1 MSFVDIPKQLFT
13 RGCREI
19 DSVRSQHR
27 PPIRITAETP
37 MTSARHF
44 VALLQSHL
52 EGDDEQFLTIAMQAA
67 ANEARQGHGK
77 LAQQLRELVDETR
90 TRRGGSARQRG
101 PVPLAKPRGDLAS
114 LIAARYSET
123 RLSSMVLSPT
133 LDQRL
138 RRVLVE
144 QRQQHRL
151 RSHGL
156 RPRRKL
162 LLLGPPGAGKTM
174 TAAAL
179 AGELHLPLFTIVLD
193 GLMTKFMGETA
204 SKLRLVF
211 DAIAETKGVYFFD
224 EFDAIGAKRTE
235 RNDVGEIRRVL
246 NSFLQFLEADDSDS
260 LIIAATNHPEL
271 LDAALYRRFDDVIE
285 YSLPGGEIAQGI
297 LENRLSTFRT
307 EGIDWQAAVAVGAG
321 LSQAE
326 FALAAEDAAKHA
338 LLADRET
345 IATEDLSS
353 AIAERQAAL
362 RR

>member
-1 MSFVDIPKQLFT
+1 
-13 RGCREI
+13 
-19 DSVRSQHR
+19 
-27 PPIRITAETP
+27 
-37 MTSARHF
+37 MTSARHL

-67 ANEARQGHGK
+67 AHEARQGHGK

-90 TRRGGSARQRG
+90 ERRASSARPRE
-101 PVPLAKPRGDLAS
+101 PVPLAQPRGDLAN

-123 RLSSMVLSPT
+123 RLSSMVLPPA
-133 LDQRL
+133 LEERL

-144 QRQQHRL
+144 QRQQTRL
-151 RSHGL
+151 RAHGL

-179 AGELHLPLFTIVLD
+179 AGELHMPLFTIVLD

-204 SKLRLVF
+204 AKLRQVF
-211 DAIAETKGVYFFD
+211 DAIAETRGVYFFD

-246 NSFLQFLEADDSDS
+246 NSFLQFLEADNSDS

-285 YSLPGGEIAQGI
+285 YALPDSRIAQRI
-297 LENRLSTFRT
+297 LENRLSTFKT
-307 EGIDWQAAVAVGAG
+307 KSIDWPAAVAVGTG

-326 FALAAEDAAKHA
+326 FAQAAEDAAKQA
-338 LLADRET
+338 VLADRVT
-345 IATEDLSS
+345 ITAEDLSS

>member
-1 MSFVDIPKQLFT
+1 
-13 RGCREI
+13 
-19 DSVRSQHR
+19 
-27 PPIRITAETP
+27 
-37 MTSARHF
+37 MTSARHL

-67 ANEARQGHGK
+67 AHEARQGHGK

-90 TRRGGSARQRG
+90 ERRGSAARPRE
-101 PVPLAKPRGDLAS
+101 PVPLAQPRGDLAN

-123 RLSSMVLSPT
+123 RLSSMVLPPP
-133 LDQRL
+133 LEQRL

-144 QRQQHRL
+144 QRQQTRL
-151 RSHGL
+151 RANGL

-179 AGELHLPLFTIVLD
+179 AGELHMPLFTIVLD

-204 SKLRLVF
+204 AKLRLVF
-211 DAIAETKGVYFFD
+211 DAIAETRGVYFFD

-246 NSFLQFLEADDSDS
+246 NSFLQFLEADNSDS

-285 YSLPGGEIAQGI
+285 YALPDSRIAQRI
-297 LENRLSTFRT
+297 LENRLSTFKT
-307 EGIDWQAAVAVGAG
+307 KGIDWPAAVAVGAG

-326 FALAAEDAAKHA
+326 FALAAEDAAKQA
-338 LLADRET
+338 LLADRDMIT
-345 IATEDLSS
+345 AEDLSS

>member
-1 MSFVDIPKQLFT
+1 
-13 RGCREI
+13 
-19 DSVRSQHR
+19 
-27 PPIRITAETP
+27 

-52 EGDDEQFLTIAMQAA
+52 EGDDELFLTVAMQAA

-77 LAQQLRELVDETR
+77 LAQQLRDLVDKSRARAQSGKRPE
-90 TRRGGSARQRG
+90 RQRG
-101 PVPLAKPRGDLAS
+101 PVPLAQPRGDLAN

-123 RLSSMVLSPT
+123 RLSSMVLAPA
-133 LDQRL
+133 LARRL
-138 RRVLVE
+138 GRVLTE

-179 AGELHLPLFTIVLD
+179 AGELHAPLFTIVLD

-204 SKLRLVF
+204 AKLRLVF
-211 DAIAETKGVYFFD
+211 DAVAETRGVYFFD

-271 LDAALYRRFDDVIE
+271 LDQALFRRFDDVIE
-285 YSLPGGEIAQGI
+285 YSLPDSGIAQRI
-297 LENRLSTFRT
+297 LENRLSSFKTKDV
-307 EGIDWQAAVAVGAG
+307 DWPVAVAAGVG

-326 FALAAEDAAKHA
+326 FALAAEDAAKQA
-338 LLADRET
+338 LLDDRET
-345 IATEDLSS
+345 VTAEDLLS
-353 AIAERQAAL
+353 AIAERKTAL

>member
-1 MSFVDIPKQLFT
+1 
-13 RGCREI
+13 
-19 DSVRSQHR
+19 
-27 PPIRITAETP
+27 
-37 MTSARHF
+37 MTSARHL
-44 VALLQSHL
+44 VALMQSHL

-67 ANEARQGHGK
+67 AHEARQGHGK

-90 TRRGGSARQRG
+90 ARRGGSARPRE
-101 PVPLAKPRGDLAS
+101 PVPLAQPRGDLAS

-123 RLSSMVLSPT
+123 RLSSMVLSPA
-133 LDQRL
+133 LEQRL
-138 RRVLVE
+138 RRVLLE
-144 QRQQHRL
+144 QRQQQRL

-179 AGELHLPLFTIVLD
+179 AGELHMPLFTIVLD

-204 SKLRLVF
+204 AKLRLVF
-211 DAIAETKGVYFFD
+211 DAIAETRGVYFFD

-260 LIIAATNHPEL
+260 LIIAATNYPEL

-285 YSLPGGEIAQGI
+285 YSLPDSEIAKRI
-297 LENRLSTFRT
+297 LENRLSTFKT
-307 EGIDWQAAVAVGAG
+307 KGIDWPAAVAVGAG

-326 FALAAEDAAKHA
+326 FASAAEDAAKQA

-345 IATEDLSS
+345 VTAEDLSS